1 MSRLASILRR
11 SLVLI
16 VCVTCGCAWHPRV
29 SPSASAST
37 VADLQAGIDIDG
49 TAVTSWP
56 DASWWQAY
64 HDPQLDAL
72 VSRAIAQNPS
82 MAMAASRIQVAKD
95 LARVSGAALLPR
107 VDGAL
112 SSERTRFTHNQFIPE
127 ELNGHDLWS
136 PLWNNSASIGF
147 SYDLDFWGRDR
158 AALNAS
164 LDRVK
169 VAAYEAQNVRLTL
182 EGAVVRAYAEL
193 AYTYE
198 LQDDERAIL
207 QAENQTL
214 ALSRRRLQAGLG
226 TELEIQQANTAVA
239 VTQAELEQ
247 VADHLTLLNHQLA
260 ALMGKG
266 PGEGDSI
273 ARPRMRIDQVVGLPS
288 RMPAELIGRRP
299 DVRAERWR
307 VEQAARMIDVA
318 KTAFYPNVDLKA
330 AAGFVGIGFS
340 QFLTNRSLNASV
352 GPAITLPIFEGG
364 RLRANLDAQV
374 SDYDIAVN
382 AYNGVVVEALRQV
395 ADELSRLDSSRRLCQ
410 RREENL
416 AYARRAHDLA
426 MIAFRAGLTDYVN
439 VLSTERE
446 LQRASSALVEANLQQ
461 TQARVGLTIALGGG
475 LIVDDEPMN
484 ITVPQ

>member
-1 MSRLASILRR
+1 
-11 SLVLI
+11 
-16 VCVTCGCAWHPRV
+16 
-29 SPSASAST
+29 
-37 VADLQAGIDIDG
+37 
-49 TAVTSWP
+49 
-56 DASWWQAY
+56 
-64 HDPQLDAL
+64 
-72 VSRAIAQNPS
+72 
-82 MAMAASRIQVAKD
+82 
-95 LARVSGAALLPR
+95 
-107 VDGAL
+107 
-112 SSERTRFTHNQFIPE
+112 
-127 ELNGHDLWS
+127 
-136 PLWNNSASIGF
+136 
-147 SYDLDFWGRDR
+147 
-158 AALNAS
+158 
-164 LDRVK
+164 
-169 VAAYEAQNVRLTL
+169 
-182 EGAVVRAYAEL
+182 
-193 AYTYE
+193 
-198 LQDDERAIL
+198 
-207 QAENQTL
+207 
-214 ALSRRRLQAGLG
+214 
-226 TELEIQQANTAVA
+226 
-239 VTQAELEQ
+239 
-247 VADHLTLLNHQLA
+247 
-260 ALMGKG
+260 
-266 PGEGDSI
+266 
-273 ARPRMRIDQVVGLPS
+273 VVGLPS